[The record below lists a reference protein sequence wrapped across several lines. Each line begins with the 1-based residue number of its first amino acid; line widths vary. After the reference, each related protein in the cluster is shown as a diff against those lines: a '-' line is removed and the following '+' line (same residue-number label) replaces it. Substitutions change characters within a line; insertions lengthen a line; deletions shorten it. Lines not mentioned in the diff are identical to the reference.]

1 MASYSLFSSSWSQN
15 LQRAGSR
22 LFQKIPTN
30 EFLHQLIGTIIS
42 MHKFRALRG
51 PDQVWSQGFWHAIIA
66 TVLYLL
72 ASMMLMVNMQGYFF
86 GHYRQH
92 FELTE
97 EQRNLI
103 LQTMMFFIWLA
114 GGGGVFAK
122 VEGWA
127 FVDALYFCDVTI
139 LTIGFGDIHPTND
152 ISRGLVFPFTVG
164 GIIILGLMVTSIH
177 RFAKELGHDNI
188 IRHHVEKR
196 RVNTIERSVSILD
209 VEANRR
215 PSVARLRQ
223 SISRPFD
230 MHRERSTALGFHPDV
245 VPSFGPKPS
254 PTFRK
259 APMAATR
266 HQINRVRTRKPK
278 LVLLYEEK
286 DRFTA
291 MRDIQ
296 RGTAHF
302 KKWYAL
308 SMSGKLHSAG
318 I

>member
-1 MASYSLFSSSWSQN
+1 
-15 LQRAGSR
+15 
-22 LFQKIPTN
+22 
-30 EFLHQLIGTIIS
+30 

-66 TVLYLL
+66 AVLYLL

-177 RFAKELGHDNI
+177 RFAKELGHVNI
-188 IRHHVEKR
+188 IRNHVEKR

-209 VEANRR
+209 VEAHRR
-215 PSVARLRQ
+215 PSIARFRQ
-223 SISRPFD
+223 SISKPFN
-230 MHRERSTALGFHPDV
+230 MHEEHSTALRFHPDI
-245 VPSFGPKPS
+245 PPS

-266 HQINRVRTRKPK
+266 YHINRVRARKPK

-291 MRDIQ
+291 MRNIQ

-308 SMSGKLHSAG
+308 TMSSKSHSAS

>member
-1 MASYSLFSSSWSQN
+1 
-15 LQRAGSR
+15 
-22 LFQKIPTN
+22 
-30 EFLHQLIGTIIS
+30 
-42 MHKFRALRG
+42 MHKFRALVG

-72 ASMMLMVNMQGYFF
+72 ASMMLMVNMLGYFL

-177 RFAKELGHDNI
+177 RFAKELGHENI

-196 RVNTIERSVSILD
+196 RVSTIEHSVSID
-209 VEANRR
+209 VEALRR
-215 PSVARLRQ
+215 PSIARFRQ
-223 SISRPFD
+223 SISRPFN
-230 MHRERSTALGFHPDV
+230 MHREHSTAIRFDDDV
-245 VPSFGPKPS
+245 LPSFGPRPT

-266 HQINRVRTRKPK
+266 HHIKRVRTREPK

-291 MRDIQ
+291 MREIQ

-308 SMSGKLHSAG
+308 TMSSK
-318 I
+318 